1 MFHGCADSALQPANP
16 TGIGTTPRAHN
27 IQLSLCR
34 PLTDFGQGFYTTT
47 WEHQAKEW
55 ANQQTRRLSVRT
67 GATPVATVLRFDVD
81 RDYLAA
87 VEDLVFL
94 RETTEFYDL
103 VGDCRSGAMP
113 HGRTAGKSP
122 RGLTKYDIVYGPVSL
137 WQQKLVIKDCD
148 QISFHT
154 PQALAILPSPVVHA
168 QGKPLF

>member
-1 MFHGCADSALQPANP
+1 MAAQTPHYSQP
-16 TGIGTTPRAHN
+16 IRRESVPRLGPIN

-113 HGRTAGKSP
+113 HGRRPGKT
-122 RGLTKYDIVYGPVSL
+122 RD
-137 WQQKLVIKDCD
+137 D
-148 QISFHT
+148 
-154 PQALAILPSPVVHA
+154 
-168 QGKPLF
+168 